1 MRSLGSCSRAPGSQI
16 RNYLPGKGAADFEKI
31 KNDYI
36 NTLVGVLKNTRG
48 GTTATQLTL
57 APSIRVKLSV
67 LLVQNRG
74 PEGQQPT
81 VVAL

>member
-36 NTLVGVLKNTRG
+36 ITLVGVLKIPRG
-48 GTTATQLTL
+48 CNNGNAADSGTIYT
-57 APSIRVKLSV
+57 VKLSV
-67 LLVQNRG
+67 LVFQIRN
-74 PEGQQPT
+74 PEGQQLA
-81 VVAL
+81 VAL